1 MDRRRNRRIT
11 ALLPVRVWGIDAH
24 GQPFAQLARAKNIS
38 PRGAIL
44 QGMLCTV
51 KPGELVHVQL
61 GQQKAEFRVV
71 WVGTIGTS
79 KQGELGIE
87 ASSSDEPIW
96 DINLMHCSEIAGK
109 G

>member
-1 MDRRRNRRIT
+1 MDRRRNRRVT
-11 ALLPVRVWGIDAH
+11 ALLPLRVWGIDAH

-44 QGMLCTV
+44 QGMFYTV
-51 KPGELVHVQL
+51 KPGESVHVQL
-61 GQQKAEFRVV
+61 GQQQAEFRVV

-87 ASSSDEPIW
+87 ATSPDPNIW
-96 DINLMHCSEIAGK
+96 DINLLNCSEIAGK